1 MKKYLTSSYHPVM
14 VYSMLYT
21 YPITIHH
28 IYISPGHNYFGNR
41 TQIPDAHP
49 TFDVESVEVKAGLGL
64 VGDRFYGKGENFDGH
79 ITFFAWEVFQMASAE
94 CGVQNGSPALLRRNV
109 ITEGV
114 NLNQLI
120 GQEFVINGIHFRGTK
135 HCAPCRWMDVGFAT
149 GALKFLHGR
158 GGLRAQVLS
167 DGVLRRGETR
177 LQTNVLLDA
186 TGIIAPLATPRL
198 P

>member
-1 MKKYLTSSYHPVM
+1 MR
-14 VYSMLYT
+14 YT

-41 TQIPDAHP
+41 TQTPGPHA
-49 TFDVESVEVKAGLGL
+49 TLDVAAVEVKAGLGL
-64 VGDRFYGKGENFDGH
+64 VGDRFYGKGETFDGH
-79 ITFFAWEVFQMASAE
+79 VTFFAWEVFQALQAE
-94 CGVQNGSPALLRRNV
+94 FEKQETTPVVFRRNV

-114 NLNQLI
+114 PLNQLI
-120 GQEFVINGIHFRGTK
+120 GQEFTLDGIHFRGTK
-135 HCAPCRWMDVGFAT
+135 HCAPCRWMDIGFAP

-167 DGVLRRGETR
+167 DGLLRRGETR
-177 LQTNVLLDA
+177 LQTDVLFDA
-186 TGIIAPLATPRL
+186 TNRIAPLPTPRL

>member
-1 MKKYLTSSYHPVM
+1 MF
-14 VYSMLYT
+14 YT

-28 IYISPGHNYFGNR
+28 IFISPGHNYFGNR
-41 TQIPDAHP
+41 TQTPGPHP
-49 TFDVESVEVKAGLGL
+49 TLDVAAAEVKAGLGL

-79 ITFFAWEVFQMASAE
+79 ITFFAWEVFQALQAE
-94 CGVQNGSPALLRRNV
+94 FAKPAATPVVFRRNV
-109 ITEGV
+109 ISEGV

-120 GQEFVINGIHFRGTK
+120 GQEFMLDGIRFRGTK
-135 HCAPCRWMDVGFAT
+135 HCAPCRWMDIGFAP

-167 DGVLRRGETR
+167 DGVLHRGKAI
-177 LQTNVLLDA
+177 LQTTVAMDLSKLTNAL
-186 TGIIAPLATPRL
+186 PTPRL